1 MTLEEKRDA
10 TRIEHM
16 HDAIARIAIIMGSLE
31 KEDFLMDELRC
42 EALAHRLTQ
51 LGEAANKLSRAFKAA
66 HPEIDWRRTIEF
78 RNNIVHDYSEISYEE
93 MWQRAETDV
102 VELGKAIKPIYEA
115 IPREPPLTE
124 DEIAALN
131 G

>member
-115 IPREPPLTE
+115 MPREPPLTE

>member
-1 MTLEEKRDA
+1 MTVEEKRDA

-16 HDAIARIAIIMGSLE
+16 HDVIVRIAVIMGTLE
-31 KEDFLMDELRC
+31 KEEFLADEMRC

-51 LGEAANKLSRAFKAA
+51 LGEAANKVSRAFKSM
-66 HPEIDWRRTIEF
+66 HPEIDWRSTIEF
-78 RNNIVHDYSEISYEE
+78 RNDIVHEYSEISYEE

-102 VELGKAIKPIYEA
+102 VKLGKAIKPIYDA
-115 IPREPPLTE
+115 IPREAPLSKE
-124 DEIAALN
+124 EIAELR

>member
-16 HDAIARIAIIMGSLE
+16 HDAIARIAVLMGTLE
-31 KEDFLMDELRC
+31 KEDFLADEMRC
-42 EALAHRLTQ
+42 EALAHRLTL
-51 LGEAANKLSRAFKAA
+51 LGEAANKISRAFKAA
-66 HPEIDWRRTIEF
+66 HPEIDWRRTVEF
-78 RNNIVHDYSEISYEE
+78 RNDIVHDYSEMSYEE

-102 VELGKAIKPIYEA
+102 VKLGKAIKPLYDA

-124 DEIAALN
+124 EEIAALN

>member
-1 MTLEEKRDA
+1 
-10 TRIEHM
+10 
-16 HDAIARIAIIMGSLE
+16 
-31 KEDFLMDELRC
+31 MDELRC

-78 RNNIVHDYSEISYEE
+78 RNDIVHDYSEISYEE

-115 IPREPPLTE
+115 IPREPPLTDE
-124 DEIAALN
+124 EIAALN

>member
-16 HDAIARIAIIMGSLE
+16 HDVIARIVIIMGSLE

>member
-10 TRIEHM
+10 SRIEHM

-78 RNNIVHDYSEISYEE
+78 RNDIVHDYSEISYEE

-115 IPREPPLTE
+115 IPLEPPLTE

>member
-1 MTLEEKRDA
+1 MTLEESRDV

-16 HDAIARIAIIMGSLE
+16 HDVIARIAVLMGNLE
-31 KEDFLMDELRC
+31 KEEFLADEMRC

-51 LGEAANKLSRAFKAA
+51 LGEAANKVSRSFKAL

-78 RNNIVHDYSEISYEE
+78 RNDIVHDYSEISYEE

-102 VELGKAIKPIYEA
+102 VELGKALLPIYEKL
-115 IPREPPLTE
+115 PREPPLTA

>member
-16 HDAIARIAIIMGSLE
+16 HDVIDRIAVIMGTLE
-31 KEDFLMDELRC
+31 KEDFLADEMRC

-51 LGEAANKLSRAFKAA
+51 LGEAANKLSRAFRAA
-66 HPEIDWRRTIEF
+66 HTEIDCRRIVEF
-78 RNNIVHDYSEISYEE
+78 RNDIVHDYSEISYEE
-93 MWQRAETDV
+93 MWQRSETDV
-102 VELGKAIKPIYEA
+102 VELGNAIKPLYDA

-124 DEIAALN
+124 EEIATLN
-131 G
+131 E

>member
-16 HDAIARIAIIMGSLE
+16 YDAIVRIAVLMGTLE
-31 KEDFLMDELRC
+31 KEDFLADEMRC
-42 EALAHRLTQ
+42 EALAHRLTL
-51 LGEAANKLSRAFKAA
+51 LGEAANKISRAFKAA
-66 HPEIDWRRTIEF
+66 HPEIDWRRTVEF
-78 RNNIVHDYSEISYEE
+78 RNDIVHDYSEISYEE

-102 VELGKAIKPIYEA
+102 VKLGKAIKSLYDA

-124 DEIAALN
+124 EEIAALN

>member
-16 HDAIARIAIIMGSLE
+16 HDVIARIAVIMGTLA
-31 KEDFLMDELRC
+31 DEMRC

-51 LGEAANKLSRAFKAA
+51 LGEAANKISRAFRAA
-66 HPEIDWRRTIEF
+66 HPEIDWRSTIEF
-78 RNNIVHDYSEISYEE
+78 RNDIVHDYSEISYEE

-102 VELGKAIKPIYEA
+102 VKLGKAIMPIYDA

-124 DEIAALN
+124 EEIAALN

>member
-10 TRIEHM
+10 SRIEHM

-31 KEDFLMDELRC
+31 TEDFLMDELRC

>member
-1 MTLEEKRDA
+1 MTLEETRDA

>member
-16 HDAIARIAIIMGSLE
+16 HDAIARIAVIMGSLE
-31 KEDFLMDELRC
+31 KEEFLMDELRC

-66 HPEIDWRRTIEF
+66 HPEIDWRRTVEF

-115 IPREPPLTE
+115 IPREPPLTA

>member
-1 MTLEEKRDA
+1 MTVEEKRDA

-16 HDAIARIAIIMGSLE
+16 HDVIGRIAVIMGTLE
-31 KEDFLMDELRC
+31 KEVFLADEMRC

-51 LGEAANKLSRAFKAA
+51 LGEAANKISRAFKAA
-66 HPEIDWRRTIEF
+66 HPEIDWRRTVEF
-78 RNNIVHDYSEISYEE
+78 RNDIVHEYSVISYEE

-102 VELGKAIKPIYEA
+102 VELGKAIKPLYDALPHEA
-115 IPREPPLTE
+115 PLSE
-124 DEIAALN
+124 EEIAALN

>member
-16 HDAIARIAIIMGSLE
+16 HDVIDRIAVIMGALE
-31 KEDFLMDELRC
+31 KEDFLSDEMRC
-42 EALAHRLTQ
+42 EALAHRLMQ
-51 LGEAANKLSRAFKAA
+51 LGEAANKLSRAFRAA
-66 HPEIDWRRTIEF
+66 HTEIDWRRIVEF
-78 RNNIVHDYSEISYEE
+78 RNDIVHDYSEISYEE

-102 VELGKAIKPIYEA
+102 VELGKAIKPLYDA

-124 DEIAALN
+124 EEIAALN

>member
-16 HDAIARIAIIMGSLE
+16 HDIIQRISVLMGALE
-31 KEDFLMDELRC
+31 KEAFLADEMRC

-51 LGEAANKLSRAFKAA
+51 LGEAANKLSRAFKASHA
-66 HPEIDWRRTIEF
+66 EIDWRRTVEF
-78 RNNIVHDYSEISYEE
+78 RNDIVHEYSVISYEE

-102 VELGKAIKPIYEA
+102 VELGRALKPIYDALEH
-115 IPREPPLTE
+115 EPPLTE
-124 DEIAALN
+124 QDLQALEQ
-131 G
+131 

>member
-1 MTLEEKRDA
+1 MTVEEKRDA

-16 HDAIARIAIIMGSLE
+16 HDVIARIAVIMGTLE
-31 KEDFLMDELRC
+31 KEDFLADEMRC

-51 LGEAANKLSRAFKAA
+51 LGEAANKVSRAFKAA
-66 HPEIDWRRTIEF
+66 HPEIDWRSTIEF
-78 RNNIVHDYSEISYEE
+78 RNDIVHEYSEISYEE

-102 VELGKAIKPIYEA
+102 VKLGKAIKPIYDA
-115 IPREPPLTE
+115 IPREAPLSE
-124 DEIAALN
+124 EEIAELK

>member
-102 VELGKAIKPIYEA
+102 VELGKAIKSIYEA
-115 IPREPPLTE
+115 MPREPPLTE

>member
-16 HDAIARIAIIMGSLE
+16 HDAIVRIAVIMGTLE
-31 KEDFLMDELRC
+31 KEEFLADEMRC

-51 LGEAANKLSRAFKAA
+51 LGEAANKVSRAFKAA
-66 HPEIDWRRTIEF
+66 HPEIPWRRTVEF
-78 RNNIVHDYSEISYEE
+78 RNDIVHDYSEISYEE

-102 VELGKAIKPIYEA
+102 VELGRVIKPLYDA
-115 IPREPPLTE
+115 IPREPPLTD
-124 DEIAALN
+124 DELAALN